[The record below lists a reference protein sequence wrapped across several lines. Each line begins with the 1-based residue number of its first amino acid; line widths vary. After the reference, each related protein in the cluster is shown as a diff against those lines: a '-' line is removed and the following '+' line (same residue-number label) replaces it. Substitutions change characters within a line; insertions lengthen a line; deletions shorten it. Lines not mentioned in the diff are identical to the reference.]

1 MGICFFECCNKTTT
15 YQNNL
20 PSTPRNQ
27 DLYPLTSQINVSNSK
42 KSSLEKF
49 SRTNDMKSS
58 RTSIGEDPLFGIDKS
73 IIIGKGIGSPQEI
86 YTFGNT
92 LGKGAYGSVYH
103 AIHKQTGDYR
113 AIKIIKKANEAK
125 NHWFVRDIIREINLL
140 KSIDHPNIV
149 RLFEFYEG
157 PNEFYL
163 VTEFCKGGELF
174 HMLKNEG
181 GQSETISAIIMY
193 QLFSSVHYCHS
204 LKIMH
209 RDLKPENILLE
220 EKKKNGNIHIK
231 LIDFGSAKLFEQAV
245 EKQVIGTSYYIAPEV
260 LLKNYTNK
268 CDLWSCGV
276 IMYVLLKGRFPF
288 SGANSQ
294 ELFSNIR
301 KAEYDLTVPPFNRI
315 SNEAKDLIRHLLL
328 KNPDNR
334 LTAEE
339 ALNHPWFKK
348 LKIKEKLSELSVDSL
363 NKLLFNIRNYHPNK
377 VLQQAAIAY
386 LVHNQTQL
394 KEVHEACCLFIKIDT
409 NNDGVI
415 EMKEFQEGLIQLY
428 AENNQTINDETLN
441 ELFWIIDADSSNT
454 IEFEE
459 FIRAAIDKKVF
470 LQDHILQFAFDY
482 FDQDKNGEIS
492 LDEIESIF
500 NTTNQFPKE
509 EFQKIIDEVDI
520 NRDKVIDFSE
530 FKLMMSKILV

>member
-1 MGICFFECCNKTTT
+1 MGTCFFECCNKTTT

-20 PSTPRNQ
+20 PTPRNQ
-27 DLYPLTSQINVSNSK
+27 DLYPMASQINLLNSK
-42 KSSLEKF
+42 RSSLDKH
-49 SRTNDMKSS
+49 SRTNAIQS
-58 RTSIGEDPLFGIDKS
+58 RGSTIGEDPLFGIDKS

-113 AIKIIKKANEAK
+113 AIKIIKKANEAR
-125 NHWFVRDIIREINLL
+125 NHWFVRDIIREIDLL
-140 KSIDHPNIV
+140 KTIDHPNIV

-163 VTEFCKGGELF
+163 VTELCKGGELF
-174 HMLKNEG
+174 HKLKNEG
-181 GQSETISAIIMY
+181 GQPEMTSAIIMY
-193 QLFSSVHYCHS
+193 QLFSSVNYCHS

-231 LIDFGSAKLFEQAV
+231 LIDFGAAKLFEKAV

-260 LLKNYTNK
+260 LKKNYTNK
-268 CDLWSCGV
+268 CDIWSCGV

-288 SGANSQ
+288 SGANST
-294 ELFSNIR
+294 ELFSNIT
-301 KAEYDLTVPPFNRI
+301 KAEYDLTLPPFNKI

-328 KNPDNR
+328 KNPNDR

-339 ALNHPWFKK
+339 ALNHSWFKK

-363 NKLLFNIRNYHPNK
+363 NKLLHNIRHYHPDK

-386 LVHNQTQL
+386 LVHNQTRL
-394 KEVHEACCLFIKIDT
+394 KEVHLACCLFIKIDT

-415 EMKEFQEGLIQLY
+415 ELHEFREGLMQLY
-428 AENNQTINDETLN
+428 AENNQTIDDDTIN
-441 ELFWIIDADSSNT
+441 ELFCTIDADSSNT
-454 IEFEE
+454 IEYEE
-459 FIRAAIDKKVF
+459 FVRAAIDKKVF

-482 FDQDKNGEIS
+482 FDQDKNGVIS

-500 NTTNQFPKE
+500 NTTKEFSKE

-520 NRDKVIDFSE
+520 NHDKVIDFSE
-530 FKLMMSKILV
+530 FKLMMSKILI